1 MPNREEIHVCIEK
14 MLFPTSTGGTAAS
27 LSTTLTGANN
37 DIVLTARQAGLSGN
51 TISLT
56 LVDPS
61 GNNQALAVTV
71 SGNDIS
77 ASLATG
83 AGGAITTT
91 AAQLLAAIAAS
102 AAANSLVSGANKT
115 GNDGS
120 GVVTAL
126 TKTNLTG
133 GLATGTITSAAL
145 DCQGFD
151 SAHFNFHVGP
161 VAAAPTSITI
171 QESDDNT
178 TFTDAAAAAVVGA
191 ADVSGWAIN
200 TTLRIAYVG
209 TKRYCRAV
217 VVLSAAT
224 VLTITGHEGYAAV
237 KPPANP
243 A

>member
-1 MPNREEIHVCIEK
+1 MPNREEIHVCVEK
-14 MLFPTSTGGTAAS
+14 MLSPTVTGGTAAT

-37 DIVLTARQAGLSGN
+37 DIVLTARAAGLSGN

-61 GNNQALAVTV
+61 GNDQALAVTV

-83 AGGAITTT
+83 SGGAITTT
-91 AAQLLAAIAAS
+91 ANLLLAAIAAN
-102 AAANSLVSGANKT
+102 ADANSLVSGALKA
-115 GNDGS
+115 GNDGT

-126 TKTNLTG
+126 TKTALSG
-133 GLATGTITSAAL
+133 GLGTGTITSASL

-151 SAHFNFHVGP
+151 SAHFNFHAGP
-161 VAAAPTSITI
+161 VAPAPTSVTI
-171 QESDDNT
+171 QESDDNV
-178 TFTDAAAAAVVGA
+178 TFTDCAAAAVIGA

-200 TTLRIAYVG
+200 TTLRVAYVG
-209 TKRYCRAV
+209 AKRYCRAV

-224 VLTITGHEGYAAV
+224 VLTITGHEGYASV